1 MPRKLNWNKSLDNP
15 DANVVHEVV
24 RSYISSQID
33 KEQPQ
38 INQDITQLTNVVS
51 NVVNDNARHVLTEVA
66 KHVKTNV
73 SKLSNIDVV
82 NNVESDSLTN
92 TPNNALINVE
102 QSVILDVL
110 TTTSKDVVNNI
121 PTDVSS
127 NALID
132 VSTISPNKEN
142 SVETT
147 KENNP
152 PLIKKKRESFK
163 RDPLSNSVAAM
174 AEWHTRAEQKVYE
187 VMYKETIMHRQRTRF
202 FSYKE
207 LSTKTGLRNN
217 RTIINAVNGLE
228 EKKSIDVLTSR
239 RGEKLGREYL
249 IYPPHEILSRRR
261 EIGMKVHSQTKKV
274 IEIQNKV

>member
-24 RSYISSQID
+24 RSYISSQTD
-33 KEQPQ
+33 KEEPQ
-38 INQDITQLTNVVS
+38 INQDITILTNVVN
-51 NVVNDNARHVLTEVA
+51 NVANNNARDVLIEA
-66 KHVKTNV
+66 AEHVKTRV
-73 SKLSNIDVV
+73 STLSNIDVV
-82 NNVESDSLTN
+82 NNVSSDLLTN
-92 TPNNALINVE
+92 IPNNTETNVE
-102 QSVILDVL
+102 QSVVLDVL
-110 TTTSKDVVNNI
+110 TVTSKDVVDNI
-121 PTDVSS
+121 LADASS
-127 NALID
+127 SVLTD
-132 VSTISPNKEN
+132 VSTISPDEQNT
-142 SVETT
+142 VEIT
-147 KENNP
+147 KENNS

-274 IEIQNKV
+274 IEIHKP

>member
-24 RSYISSQID
+24 RSYISSQTD
-33 KEQPQ
+33 KKQPQ
-38 INQDITQLTNVVS
+38 INQDITTLTNVVS
-51 NVVNDNARHVLTEVA
+51 NVANNNVRDVLIEVA
-66 KHVKTNV
+66 EHVKAHV
-73 SKLSNIDVV
+73 STLSNIDVV
-82 NNVESDSLTN
+82 NNVGSDLLTN
-92 TPNNALINVE
+92 IPNNTGTNVE
-102 QSVILDVL
+102 QSVMLDVL
-110 TTTSKDVVNNI
+110 TITSKDVINNTL
-121 PTDVSS
+121 TDAASS
-127 NALID
+127 VLTD
-132 VSTISPNKEN
+132 VSTISPNEEN
-142 SVETT
+142 TAEIT
-147 KENNP
+147 KENNS

-274 IEIQNKV
+274 IEIHKP